1 MVAYARLTRT
11 MSASPTAVVATPTT
25 MAVRMSTWGSG
36 FEYRVHPSARIG
48 AVPPDTFPT
57 EMKKRNT
64 EVWKMLRPMIFLTR
78 FPLAAT
84 V

>member
-1 MVAYARLTRT
+1 M
-11 MSASPTAVVATPTT
+11 VATPTT
-25 MAVRMSTWGSG
+25 MAVRMSTCGRG
-36 FEYRVHPSARIG
+36 LEYRVQPSATMG
-48 AVPPDTFPT
+48 AVPPETFPT

-64 EVWKMLRPMIFLTR
+64 EAWKMLSPMTFLTR